1 MNLLVSLLLL
11 LSSLLF
17 FVLRLSL
24 LPPPPPPPP
33 AVVPQHTAPRRG
45 SLRQAVNQS
54 LKEPTRKLAIGG
66 MSSLLGLLGSA
77 AFALV
82 AVYLAS
88 LVTVCHGPCGNKKDD
103 VLYEMR
109 SAACCSPSVQDCGNF
124 LPGQGSTWLHGIR

>member
-1 MNLLVSLLLL
+1 
-11 LSSLLF
+11 
-17 FVLRLSL
+17 
-24 LPPPPPPPP
+24 
-33 AVVPQHTAPRRG
+33 
-45 SLRQAVNQS
+45 
-54 LKEPTRKLAIGG
+54 

-109 SAACCSPSVQDCGNF
+109 SAVCCSPSVQDCGNF
-124 LPGQGSTWLHGIR
+124 LPGQGSTWLQGICKPTAPDFCNRLKPKSFFNGCSAAGDIADAVDNAVDNFFGR

>member
-1 MNLLVSLLLL
+1 
-11 LSSLLF
+11 
-17 FVLRLSL
+17 
-24 LPPPPPPPP
+24 
-33 AVVPQHTAPRRG
+33 
-45 SLRQAVNQS
+45 
-54 LKEPTRKLAIGG
+54 

-124 LPGQGSTWLHGIR
+124 LPGQGSTWLHGICKPTAPDFCNRLKVKSFFNGCSAAKDIADAVDNAVDNFFGR

>member
-1 MNLLVSLLLL
+1 
-11 LSSLLF
+11 
-17 FVLRLSL
+17 
-24 LPPPPPPPP
+24 
-33 AVVPQHTAPRRG
+33 
-45 SLRQAVNQS
+45 
-54 LKEPTRKLAIGG
+54 

-109 SAACCSPSVQDCGNF
+109 SAVCCSPSVQDCGNF
-124 LPGQGSTWLHGIR
+124 LPGQGSTWLQGICSPPRPTFATGLNPRASSTAVRLRGTLRTRWTTRWTIFSAAKGRASKGGVGTSV